1 MNGTVAVT
9 VTAVAVAVPLAAKQ
23 QRWKSL
29 YESTPCA
36 SSRLFSIVYILFFF
50 NRYSNNTL
58 GPGARPRDP
67 GTLG

>member
-23 QRWKSL
+23 QRLKGF

-36 SSRLFSIVYILFFF
+36 SSRLFSIL
-50 NRYSNNTL
+50 
-58 GPGARPRDP
+58 
-67 GTLG
+67 